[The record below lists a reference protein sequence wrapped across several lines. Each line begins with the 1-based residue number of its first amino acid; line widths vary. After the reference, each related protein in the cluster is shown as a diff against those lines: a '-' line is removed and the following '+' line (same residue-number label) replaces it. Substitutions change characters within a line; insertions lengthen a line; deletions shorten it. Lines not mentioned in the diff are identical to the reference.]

1 MKLRKLI
8 TFTLLAA
15 TTAAATA
22 AVPTVKFETLGNK
35 ADSEG
40 RYYIQRLTVDNADGI
55 ERLCFNEFAR
65 KMRTIDKADTVAEL
79 IPGYYYVSTPRF
91 DGATGPV
98 AIDIRVRGTLS
109 NHCYIPSGFHAVMK
123 SGEVVPVKAERGTL
137 LLSPEMR
144 TDGKHDNLIY
154 GDSIYRL
161 NNSLADNEKLS
172 PYDVIPS
179 FKSVE
184 LTKGKFTKGMPVK
197 TRTVKAENSEYYS
210 IEITGKGAVIEGAS
224 PRAIK
229 TGERVLDNL
238 LADNGGT
245 LPGAVIKD
253 WPDYGYRGVMI
264 DIARNYQTPESMK
277 HLTELMADYRFN
289 TLHFHIVDDEA
300 WRLEI
305 PGLPELTDV
314 GSRRGYTTD
323 EHDFLSQIFDGDGN
337 PDSKNGSANGYYT
350 RREFIDFLRH
360 CDALG
365 IDVIPE
371 IESPGHA
378 RAAIK
383 AMEARKRRT
392 GDTTYRLIEDGDTS
406 KYSGA
411 QAFRDN
417 IMNPALPG
425 PYKFM
430 DKVIDELAAMY
441 SEAGVEL
448 KGVHIGGDEVPE
460 GAWDGSPSAMAMARE
475 LNVNGRH
482 GIQGEFVRR
491 IAAMMKG
498 KGIPMYG
505 WQEIG
510 TGYDEAFNKDVAPTV
525 GGVNCWKNTLPG
537 DRNVAL
543 KAVKAGY
550 PVILS
555 NVDYFYL
562 DMLYT
567 DHPEERGLSW
577 GGIVDEFKT
586 LNGYATAMC
595 PTDNPELKKL
605 ILGVQG
611 QLFSETIRSYPML
624 QSFLLPKMLGLA
636 ERGWNVE
643 PTYSNARF
651 NHIISERVLPRL
663 ASEGVN
669 FHVRQP
675 GVTVE
680 NGMVKMNSPYEGA
693 VIRYTLDGSEPTEKS
708 AVYSKPFKAGS
719 EKEIRA
725 RMWYLGKPS
734 VTTLLYR

>member
-1 MKLRKLI
+1 
-8 TFTLLAA
+8 
-15 TTAAATA
+15 
-22 AVPTVKFETLGNK
+22 
-35 ADSEG
+35 
-40 RYYIQRLTVDNADGI
+40 
-55 ERLCFNEFAR
+55 
-65 KMRTIDKADTVAEL
+65 
-79 IPGYYYVSTPRF
+79 
-91 DGATGPV
+91 
-98 AIDIRVRGTLS
+98 
-109 NHCYIPSGFHAVMK
+109 
-123 SGEVVPVKAERGTL
+123 
-137 LLSPEMR
+137 
-144 TDGKHDNLIY
+144 
-154 GDSIYRL
+154 
-161 NNSLADNEKLS
+161 
-172 PYDVIPS
+172 
-179 FKSVE
+179 
-184 LTKGKFTKGMPVK
+184 
-197 TRTVKAENSEYYS
+197 
-210 IEITGKGAVIEGAS
+210 
-224 PRAIK
+224 
-229 TGERVLDNL
+229 
-238 LADNGGT
+238 
-245 LPGAVIKD
+245 
-253 WPDYGYRGVMI
+253 
-264 DIARNYQTPESMK
+264 
-277 HLTELMADYRFN
+277 
-289 TLHFHIVDDEA
+289 
-300 WRLEI
+300 
-305 PGLPELTDV
+305 
-314 GSRRGYTTD
+314 
-323 EHDFLSQIFDGDGN
+323 
-337 PDSKNGSANGYYT
+337 
-350 RREFIDFLRH
+350 
-360 CDALG
+360 
-365 IDVIPE
+365 
-371 IESPGHA
+371 
-378 RAAIK
+378 
-383 AMEARKRRT
+383 
-392 GDTTYRLIEDGDTS
+392 
-406 KYSGA
+406 
-411 QAFRDN
+411 
-417 IMNPALPG
+417 
-425 PYKFM
+425 
-430 DKVIDELAAMY
+430 
-441 SEAGVEL
+441 
-448 KGVHIGGDEVPE
+448 
-460 GAWDGSPSAMAMARE
+460 
-475 LNVNGRH
+475 
-482 GIQGEFVRR
+482 
-491 IAAMMKG
+491 MMKE

-595 PTDNPELKKL
+595 PTDDPELKKL

-693 VIRYTLDGSEPTEKS
+693 VIRYTLDGSEPTENL